1 MDGYRR
7 TFHVHE
13 RVIERAEKDRAV
25 NGRCSPKLHTWFK
38 TGDSKFGAS
47 NSMIDLNEGCYG
59 RGETAISLQRQN
71 IEAYIKT
78 LGDQTVMGAFAK
90 QLKLEFETVQAHLE
104 HVYACPQTKPFLLI
118 ELCQKL
124 ADQVGTFDQFLIK
137 SEINRTLAD
146 QEANQQPVTLSIM
159 LQMIERE
166 QGIRFNEK
174 TSSGLS
180 SEVSEASAEKKQA
193 LARQELQS
201 TL

>member
-1 MDGYRR
+1 
-7 TFHVHE
+7 
-13 RVIERAEKDRAV
+13 
-25 NGRCSPKLHTWFK
+25 
-38 TGDSKFGAS
+38 
-47 NSMIDLNEGCYG
+47 
-59 RGETAISLQRQN
+59 
-71 IEAYIKT
+71 
-78 LGDQTVMGAFAK
+78 MGTFAK
-90 QLKLEFETVQAHLE
+90 QLKMEFETVQAHLE
-104 HVYACPQTKPFLLI
+104 HVLAGPQTKPFLLI

-180 SEVSEASAEKKQA
+180 
-193 LARQELQS
+193 
-201 TL
+201 